1 MGSQQPLKRAYR
13 DLHPVPLA
21 EVWPV
26 RPGMRVMT
34 MGEGQWDGML
44 AAAYAQGWVLLE
56 LDADE
61 RPVAAYRLGGEE

>member
-1 MGSQQPLKRAYR
+1 
-13 DLHPVPLA
+13 
-21 EVWPV
+21 
-26 RPGMRVMT
+26 MRVMT